1 MQNEIVALTKH
12 TLWTLHK
19 NNVWEIIYLC
29 HRNFLQHVM
38 TQVTEILQ
46 HVMTHPGHG
55 NPAALDNSFHRNS
68 APCDFPCRR
77 IFAASESPRPQKF
90 YSLVKVH
97 AAEIL

>member
-12 TLWTLHK
+12 NFWTLHK

-55 NPAALDNSFHRNS
+55 NPAALDNSFHATDILHPVIS
-68 APCDFPCRR
+68 
-77 IFAASESPRPQKF
+77 
-90 YSLVKVH
+90 H
-97 AAEIL
+97 AAEFLQPLKAQGLRNFAAW